1 MSVPT
6 ASVWE
11 RRAWATG
18 IVFVVALLAETLI
31 SAGLPINQDDSAA
44 KIAGALRDHRNTVL
58 IAAYLSV
65 VYAVAFVIYL
75 AKLHDLLRDVTQLP
89 RFLPTLVLIGG
100 VLLVALHGVSD
111 IGIYGLLGGK
121 IATYAAQHDQGLS
134 YTLYLLTFA
143 LDSVGDAFGS
153 VFLIATGLLV
163 IQSRVLPRWLAWIS
177 VIGGILLF
185 LQAFGLGGVIG
196 TYGLVLDLIGFV
208 LFLLF
213 VLLSSAILVRDRSPA
228 QSV

>member
-6 ASVWE
+6 ASVWG
-11 RRAWATG
+11 RRCWAAG
-18 IVFVVALLAETLI
+18 IVFVLALLAETLI
-31 SAGLPINQDDSAA
+31 SASIPINQDDSAA

-58 IAAYLSV
+58 VAAYLSV
-65 VYAVAFVIYL
+65 VYAVAFVIYV

-153 VFLIATGLLV
+153 VFLIATGFLV

-177 VIGGILLF
+177 VTGGILLL

-196 TYGLVLDLIGFV
+196 SYGLVLDLIGFV

-213 VLLSSAILVRDRSPA
+213 VLLSSAILIRDRGPA
-228 QSV
+228 QPV